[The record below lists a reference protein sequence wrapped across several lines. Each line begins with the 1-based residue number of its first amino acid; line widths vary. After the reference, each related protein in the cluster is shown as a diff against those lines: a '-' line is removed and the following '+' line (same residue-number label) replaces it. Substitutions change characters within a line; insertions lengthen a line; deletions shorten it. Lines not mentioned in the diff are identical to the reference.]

1 MLCDDKMMPIKIL
14 PIKSSTGLSRS
25 FANPN
30 IFQLDNGEYFVSVF
44 VPTEGNVPKE
54 VGSLIYKFNSTEDK
68 NAIDINN
75 MMEDIEDKDSDLEY
89 FYEDEDE
96 KYILNREELE
106 KKKKE

>member
-14 PIKSSTGLSRS
+14 PIKSSSRLSRS

-30 IFQLDNGEYFVSVF
+30 IFQLHNGEYFVSVF

-54 VGSLIYKFNSTEDK
+54 VGSLIYKFNTTEDL
-68 NAIDINN
+68 NTTSINK
-75 MMEDIEDKDSDLEY
+75 MMEDIEDKESDLEY

-96 KYILNREELE
+96 KYILNRHELE
-106 KKKKE
+106 

>member
-14 PIKSSTGLSRS
+14 PIKSSSRLSRS

-54 VGSLIYKFNSTEDK
+54 VGSLIYKFNSTEDL
-68 NAIDINN
+68 NTTTINK

-96 KYILNREELE
+96 KYILNRHELE
-106 KKKKE
+106 